1 MVPLCP
7 AGVARGGQPPAKPC
21 VPAGAPAAGLMLGA
35 AREETGVWGES
46 DPGIPWLRWSHQ
58 SRSRGQSTHRWQGL
72 SHQTQ
77 PCSSIGHLP
86 GMVVRPDPTSGFSTG
101 RTPVPSP
108 PAPTDTPVP
117 SPRCRCRPARHCSAS
132 RSAAGAA
139 PGLCPQSDTEQNKSK
154 FPGS

>member
-1 MVPLCP
+1 MPCRCGARRAASGQALCP
-7 AGVARGGQPPAKPC
+7 GRCPRRGAD
-21 VPAGAPAAGLMLGA
+21 A
-35 AREETGVWGES
+35 WGCPGGDGGPGGS

-58 SRSRGQSTHRWQGL
+58 SRSRGQRTHRWQGL
-72 SHQTQ
+72 GRQTQ

-86 GMVVRPDPTSGFSTG
+86 GAVVCPDPTSGFSAG

-108 PAPTDTPVP
+108 PAPTDTPLP